1 MHSLG
6 GSGWSSAF
14 TCPCSR
20 DCMWSG
26 QLSVYIYIYI
36 YIYIAQGLYGGVH
49 RCALIEEDLELA
61 DAEGFTSRAL
71 IYERGSLS
79 LFCLSPP
86 RNETRSTLEY
96 TSYPVGA
103 PQITLNTS
111 KRALEGV
118 CTSCTNQAHYS
129 LVCMCTP
136 CTKPHPPPL
145 WWSRSRVVVTSYHV
159 LIGSATGAAHTHTW
173 STYTYVGI
181 PYASCATS
189 PSCLSL
195 IPLWLN
201 ANFQMTPSLLLPTWY
216 ASLCTFYLVGTSWTH
231 ATVFF
236 QPPA

>member
-26 QLSVYIYIYI
+26 QLSAIYIYSPR
-36 YIYIAQGLYGGVH
+36 AVRRSASVCTDRGGFGAGWCRGFHESSPHLRKRKSEPLLPLSSEEWDQKHTGVH
-49 RCALIEEDLELA
+49 ILP
-61 DAEGFTSRAL
+61 S
-71 IYERGSLS
+71 
-79 LFCLSPP
+79 
-86 RNETRSTLEY
+86 RST
-96 TSYPVGA
+96 TDH
-103 PQITLNTS
+103 

-181 PYASCATS
+181 YSICILCHFTILS
-189 PSCLSL
+189 VTDPSVTQC
-195 IPLWLN
+195 
-201 ANFQMTPSLLLPTWY
+201 
-216 ASLCTFYLVGTSWTH
+216 
-231 ATVFF
+231 
-236 QPPA
+236 